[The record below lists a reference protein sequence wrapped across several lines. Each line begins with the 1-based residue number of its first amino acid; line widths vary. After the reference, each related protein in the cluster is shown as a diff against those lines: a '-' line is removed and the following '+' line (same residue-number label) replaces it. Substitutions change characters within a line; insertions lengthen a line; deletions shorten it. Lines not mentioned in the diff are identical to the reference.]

1 MTARDYWKR
10 NPMKQSTNDSF
21 NKLIGVHTR
30 ALEENSKSLVEIL
43 ELLSEKELNKKNLS
57 QLKEI
62 KKEIK
67 SIDKKL
73 DMLGKED
80 MGGNYY
86 GI

>member
-1 MTARDYWKR
+1 MF
-10 NPMKQSTNDSF
+10 NDSF